1 MRIRHLVV
9 AVIGLAV
16 AAGVLRAA
24 LPDPGARPPVLE
36 DGTINITASV
46 DGLGAW
52 APYAIT
58 VRNLGDHNF
67 SGRLLMVKR
76 FQAKPG
82 PAARLQPIAAL
93 PSIASPLG
101 AASQETPPDAAYQF
115 AVALSP
121 RHKRT
126 YSFFAPDDFVEVL
139 VQDAGGLTVA
149 DVPVDN
155 RKSVAVG
162 VLTES
167 STLAAELQPIRI
179 GELTVRVTQWDETH
193 PFPDRASYLT
203 GYSAAAGVERLRRAG
218 RAIADRGRRRPG
230 PEPARAS
237 SPTGRLHA
245 GR

>member
-9 AVIGLAV
+9 ATIGLAV
-16 AAGVLRAA
+16 AAGVVRAA

-46 DGLGAW
+46 DGLGSW
-52 APYAIT
+52 APYTIT

-76 FQAKPG
+76 FQPKL
-82 PAARLQPIAAL
+82 PAAARFQPVGAL

-101 AASQETPPDAAYQF
+101 AGSQQTPPDAAYQF
-115 AVALSP
+115 PVALSP

-126 YSFFAPDDFVEVL
+126 YTFFAPDDFVEVE
-139 VQDAGGLTVA
+139 VQDTGGLRVA

-167 STLAAELQPIRI
+167 STLVGELQPIRI
-179 GELTVRVTQWDETH
+179 G
-193 PFPDRASYLT
+193 
-203 GYSAAAGVERLRRAG
+203 
-218 RAIADRGRRRPG
+218 
-230 PEPARAS
+230 
-237 SPTGRLHA
+237 
-245 GR
+245 